1 MAKKKEIGFTFTDI
15 GKLFD
20 ESVQSTSV
28 VIEKHNKPKEF
39 ISTGIYMLDAVLS
52 ASIKNGGILNNRITV
67 FAGESGVGK
76 SYLCFNVA
84 REAQKKDYVIVYID
98 TENAIER
105 SDMVK
110 YGIDVDNNF
119 ILLRSNKVED
129 LNITLT
135 KVLDGLKEQKKKNV
149 ELPKMIF
156 FLDSIGQ
163 LASNKEKEDLL
174 GGKIK
179 QDMTRAKAIG
189 SLFRSI
195 NADLGYLDMP
205 LVVTNHTYLSMDLF
219 PQEIMK
225 GGRALAYSATT
236 VVYLS
241 KAKLKTGL
249 EDQMDLG
256 QSGIIITAKA
266 VKNRLARPKKNKFEL
281 SFVSGS
287 NPFNGLDFFCT
298 PENFDKLGIAQGKME
313 VDKSTGEMFF
323 KPGGIKWYVRHL
335 DKSLYEKQIFTKA
348 VFTQD
353 VIDALEPII
362 NKYFSYG
369 SVDEVEE
376 INSIMD
382 GSISEGDYDTLDLS
396 SDDVSAED
404 LFN

>member
-1 MAKKKEIGFTFTDI
+1 MAKKKEGFTFTDV

-20 ESVQSTSV
+20 ESIQSTSV
-28 VIEKHNKPKEF
+28 IVEKKNKEKEF

-52 ASIKNGGILNNRITV
+52 ASILNGGILNNRITV

-76 SYLCFNVA
+76 SFLCFNVA
-84 REAQKKDYVIVYID
+84 REAQKKGYIVVYID

-105 SDMVK
+105 ADMPK

-129 LNITLT
+129 LNIMMT
-135 KVLDGLKEQKKKNV
+135 KVLDSLKEEKKKGV

-174 GGKIK
+174 DGKIK

-195 NADLGYLDMP
+195 NSDLGFLDMP

-249 EDQMDLG
+249 EDEMDLG

-287 NPFNGLDFFCT
+287 NPYNGLEFFCT
-298 PENFDKLGIAQGKME
+298 QQNFEKLGIAQGKME
-313 VDKSTGEMFF
+313 VDKSTGELLFR
-323 KPGGIKWYVRHL
+323 PGGTKWYVRHL
-335 DKSLYEKQIFTKA
+335 DKSVYEKQLFNKA
-348 VFTQD
+348 VFTPEVLQ
-353 VIDALEPII
+353 ALEPII
-362 NKYFSYG
+362 NSYFSYG
-369 SVDEVEE
+369 SVDEIEE
-376 INSIMD
+376 VNSVLD
-382 GSISEGDYDTLDLS
+382 GTISEGDYDTLDLNS
-396 SDDVSAED
+396 GDISAAD
-404 LFN
+404 LFD